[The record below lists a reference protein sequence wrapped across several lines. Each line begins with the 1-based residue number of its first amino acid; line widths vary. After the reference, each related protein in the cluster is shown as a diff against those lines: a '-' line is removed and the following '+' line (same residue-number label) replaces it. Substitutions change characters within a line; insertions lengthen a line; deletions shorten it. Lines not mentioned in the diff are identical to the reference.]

1 MRIRKPGKVL
11 DNLWYLGRE
20 QSGVYLL
27 DGGDEAMIINGG
39 MSYLVPDLLRQF
51 EAFGID
57 EEKIKKLLILHSH
70 FDHVGIVPFFKR
82 RHQDLEIYASSRAW
96 KILGTQKAIATIN
109 EFSRMVTKSMGLTQA
124 CSDYDLDWR
133 DDVSGISV
141 SEGDRIPVGEVELHI
156 IETPGHSSCHISA
169 YAPGLKV
176 LFPSDGGGIPYKE
189 TIIPAGN
196 SNYTQFQEGLEK
208 LKPLEFDYLCAD
220 HYGYVTGE
228 EARNYM
234 SRSIEMARER
244 RASMEKTYRRT
255 GDIDGAAQEL
265 TDSFYAQNPDYLMP
279 REIFEAVYRQMVR
292 HIAQALEA
300 EG

>member
-1 MRIRKPGKVL
+1 
-11 DNLWYLGRE
+11 
-20 QSGVYLL
+20 L

-51 EAFGID
+51 EEFGID

-82 RHQDLEIYASSRAW
+82 RHQGLEIYASSRAW
-96 KILGTQKAIATIN
+96 KILGTQKAIDTIN
-109 EFSRMVTKSMGLTQA
+109 EFGQMVTEKMGLTEA
-124 CSDYDLDWR
+124 CSEYDLDWR

-141 SEGDRIPVGEVELHI
+141 AEGDRIPLGEVELHI

-196 SNYTQFQEGLEK
+196 SNYTQFQQGLEK
-208 LKPLEFDYLCAD
+208 LKPLEFDYLCAE

-228 EARNYM
+228 EAITYM
-234 SRSIEMARER
+234 ARSIEMARER
-244 RASMEKTYRRT
+244 RASIEEAYRRT
-255 GDIDGAAQEL
+255 GNIDDTAKEL
-265 TDSFYAQNPDYLMP
+265 TDSFYAQNPNYLVP
-279 REIFEAVYRQMVR
+279 REIFEAVNRQMVR
-292 HIAQALEA
+292 HIATVLE
-300 EG
+300 GGG